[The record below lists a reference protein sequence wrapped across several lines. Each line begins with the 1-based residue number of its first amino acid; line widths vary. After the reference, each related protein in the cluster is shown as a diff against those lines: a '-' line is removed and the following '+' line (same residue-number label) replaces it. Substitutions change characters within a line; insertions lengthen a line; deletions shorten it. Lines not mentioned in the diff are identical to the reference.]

1 PPSPSSTGEIIYE
14 KTLRRASYTF
24 ITDNDPSD
32 NETVLMWID
41 FSEKS
46 IIKYALVQFTDS
58 GLNRT
63 NVSTCVGLS
72 DVVSFDAMFMGSL
85 NITVM
90 LNSTHSSYT
99 LANNSIFIAHISDT
113 GAGKFPYVALGLRD
127 SDMDFLGDCE
137 EEFYMTDQYSND
149 GDFDEIPDGS
159 EVFIY
164 HTKPNMNDTDNDELY
179 DGIEIRGVDI
189 PGVGIRQTDPLNPD
203 TDSDGLLDGEEAL
216 GVNRIIQEDDL
227 NLYLHSDP
235 TVKDTD
241 LDGLS
246 DYMELSLVWTIT
258 VIYANG
264 SSQTYSVYSNAT
276 SPDSDRDGLS
286 DLLEFTLKSDS
297 WRKDTDFD
305 GLTDIEEVHAG
316 TNIFD
321 ADTDDDYLTDYDEM
335 KGVNIT
341 NPATGETFTVYTNS
355 QNPDTDSDGLL
366 DGEEVSGFDIP
377 GIGHV
382 QTDPTLRDTDFD
394 MLTDDQE
401 VYWGTNPWN
410 PDTDDDGLDD
420 YDELRWNTDPLNP
433 DTDGD
438 GLLDSEE
445 VWGIEIPGIGIRV
458 TNPTTNDTDGDGL
471 SDYEECKIYGTDP
484 TLADTDRDGLSDPA
498 ELAGWD
504 VTIVFLNGSTQTW
517 RAYPNPL
524 KADTD
529 SDGLSDRIEFLIE
542 TDPTRADTDGDGLSD
557 SSEYQLGTDPKKVDT
572 DGDGLLDYD
581 EAYVWKTDPLSK
593 DTDGDGLLDF
603 DEIVGIQIGG
613 IGLRKTDPLSK
624 DTDGDGLSDYDE
636 VFKTRTDPTRADTDG
651 DGLSDSSE
659 YQLGTDPKK
668 VDTDGDGLLD
678 YDEVV
683 GIQIEGIGLR
693 RTDPLSK
700 DTDGDGLSDFDEVV
714 GIQIGGI
721 GLRKTDPLS
730 KDTDGD
736 GLSDY
741 NEAYVW
747 KTDPLSKDT
756 DGDGLLDSTEVLKT
770 RTNPRLR
777 DTDGDFIPDNLDILL
792 PTTND
797 FTYIIVAVM
806 LIGLLRL
813 HSYGLFRNWRRDI
826 IGVGLSDLGGILMF
840 VLPERFPVDIDTSL
854 ISSGITGIFTMAG
867 ELSQRALNR
876 IVLSEVVPILI
887 DKGEY
892 TLMWVFLRREYP
904 RVIKQLSKLHRE
916 MEKTYSAIL
925 AEWSG
930 VVEELTD
937 VKSWLM
943 VRLYPEESLHQI
955 F

>member
-1 PPSPSSTGEIIYE
+1 MIFLLMRRTIGFILLMALIFSAISSSFYTTLGKITKGDNVNAYMKFRDFQGNRALMWNSAQELTLGATPGDMGRAMHIQGYQEIIKLQTSGWTFKNSTLVNAFSNNFVQTRISKNPDKEEYAIGVLRRWRNASGIYSQIDIYIANFTAGDSNIYINHTNFSVPIRYVNSFAINGTTTNELKITRFDLVWKNSTTITVAHIKQYLTVDTGTYIDAYDVAYRSLSLDSNTWTAESTLAKGTGIGYDIKTSWSGANRIIAFIGSNATSLAGATFKLSFAANLFINETNKISVDFNDTTTAKATPYYAYLSNIIFASGCVYIAAALVTSMASELATILWDTIATSINATTIVTSYDLADSYGISVLDFKHPSITPLGSSHCLVSFIGYSEIDNYLIYFRGQFSGDRILPPSPSSTGEIIYE

-137 EEFYMTDQYSND
+137 EEFYTTYNSTSDSDND
-149 GDFDEIPDGS
+149 GIPDGS
-159 EVFIY
+159 EVFVY
-164 HTKPNMNDTDNDELY
+164 HTKPNTGDTDNDGLY
-179 DGIEIRGVDI
+179 DGIEIRGIDI

-216 GVNRIIQEDDL
+216 GV
-227 NLYLHSDP
+227 
-235 TVKDTD
+235 K
-241 LDGLS
+241 
-246 DYMELSLVWTIT
+246 
-258 VIYANG
+258 
-264 SSQTYSVYSNAT
+264 
-276 SPDSDRDGLS
+276 
-286 DLLEFTLKSDS
+286 
-297 WRKDTDFD
+297 
-305 GLTDIEEVHAG
+305 
-316 TNIFD
+316 
-321 ADTDDDYLTDYDEM
+321 
-335 KGVNIT
+335 IT
-341 NPATGETFTVYTNS
+341 NPMTGEIFTVCTNPL
-355 QNPDTDSDGLL
+355 NPDTDSDGLL
-366 DGEEVSGFDIP
+366 DGEEISGFDIP
-377 GIGHV
+377 GIRHV
-382 QTDPTLRDTDFD
+382 QTDPTLRDTDSD

-401 VYWGTNPWN
+401 AVNVKTNPWN
-410 PDTDDDGLDD
+410 P
-420 YDELRWNTDPLNP
+420 
-433 DTDGD
+433 
-438 GLLDSEE
+438 
-445 VWGIEIPGIGIRV
+445 
-458 TNPTTNDTDGDGL
+458 
-471 SDYEECKIYGTDP
+471 
-484 TLADTDRDGLSDPA
+484 
-498 ELAGWD
+498 
-504 VTIVFLNGSTQTW
+504 
-517 RAYPNPL
+517 
-524 KADTD
+524 
-529 SDGLSDRIEFLIE
+529 
-542 TDPTRADTDGDGLSD
+542 
-557 SSEYQLGTDPKKVDT
+557 
-572 DGDGLLDYD
+572 
-581 EAYVWKTDPLSK
+581 
-593 DTDGDGLLDF
+593 
-603 DEIVGIQIGG
+603 
-613 IGLRKTDPLSK
+613 

-636 VFKTRTDPTRADTDG
+636 VF
-651 DGLSDSSE
+651 
-659 YQLGTDPKK
+659 
-668 VDTDGDGLLD
+668 
-678 YDEVV
+678 
-683 GIQIEGIGLR
+683 
-693 RTDPLSK
+693 
-700 DTDGDGLSDFDEVV
+700 
-714 GIQIGGI
+714 
-721 GLRKTDPLS
+721 
-730 KDTDGD
+730 
-736 GLSDY
+736 
-741 NEAYVW
+741 
-747 KTDPLSKDT
+747 
-756 DGDGLLDSTEVLKT
+756 KT

-777 DTDGDFIPDNLDILL
+777 DTDGDFIPDNFDILL

-826 IGVGLSDLGGILMF
+826 IGVGLSDLGGIPMF
-840 VLPERFPVDIDTSL
+840 VLPERFPVEIDISL

-876 IVLSEVVPILI
+876 IVLSGVVPILI

-943 VRLYPEESLHQI
+943 VRLFPGARFEAKKELEALEEE
-955 F
+955 FRETFKEE